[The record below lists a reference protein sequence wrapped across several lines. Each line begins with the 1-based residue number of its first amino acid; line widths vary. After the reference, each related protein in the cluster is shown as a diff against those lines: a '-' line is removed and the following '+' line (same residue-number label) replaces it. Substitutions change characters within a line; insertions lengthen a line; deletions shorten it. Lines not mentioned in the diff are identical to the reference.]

1 MQNRC
6 VFRYARTFRSASIDR
21 DLGAWSGARRPD
33 RGPTSGSCR
42 VELRRVGLTRKQ
54 AKTASE
60 PVDSKIAA
68 DSRSAA
74 AAATNKEPARANVA
88 HSRPGPHRDL

>member
-21 DLGAWSGARRPD
+21 DLGAWSGARRQTVV
-33 RGPTSGSCR
+33 RRLVRAG
-42 VELRRVGLTRKQ
+42 VELRRAGLTRKQ

-60 PVDSKIAA
+60 PIDSKIAA